1 MEEHEMKRIAV
12 LTSGGDGPGL
22 NPCIRA
28 VVRTALDKELSVT
41 GVRRGYAGLIDC
53 DMVDLNAR
61 SVGGILNQGGTFLGT
76 ARCLEFKTKQGRR
89 EALRNLNSR
98 SIDGLV
104 VIGGNGSL
112 TGALQLHQLGFP
124 VVGIPGT
131 IDNDVNGTDISI
143 GVDTTLNTI
152 LDAVDKIK
160 DTASS
165 HQRAFLIEVMGRDSG
180 YLALMASIAAGAEL
194 ALIPE
199 VKTTLQEVV
208 TAVDGAYIRGK
219 AHCIIVVAEGWEP
232 GAREL
237 ADYLRERREE
247 IGFGV
252 RLTVLGHVQRGGSP
266 TAYDR
271 ILATRLGAGAV
282 QALLDGQSGMMVGMT
297 EGRIGLT
304 PLEEA
309 VAFQKELN
317 LELYELARM
326 MEQ

>member
-1 MEEHEMKRIAV
+1 MKNVAV

-28 VVRTALDKELSVT
+28 VVRTALDQGLEVR

-53 DMVDLNAR
+53 DLVELNAR
-61 SVGGILNQGGTFLGT
+61 SVSGILNRGGTFLGT
-76 ARCLEFKTKQGRR
+76 ARSLEFKTKQGQR
-89 EALRNLNSR
+89 EALRNLNR
-98 SIDGLV
+98 MNIDGLV
-104 VIGGNGSL
+104 VAGGNGSL
-112 TGALQLHQLGFP
+112 TGALQLHKLGFP
-124 VVGIPGT
+124 VVGIPAT

-165 HQRAFLIEVMGRDSG
+165 HERAFLIEVMGRDSG
-180 YLALMASIAAGAEL
+180 YLALMAAISSGAEL
-194 ALIPE
+194 VLIPE
-199 VKTTLQEVV
+199 VETTLEEVV
-208 TAVDGAYIRGK
+208 QAVDDAYIRGK
-219 AHCIIVVAEGWEP
+219 AHCIVIVAEGWKP
-232 GAREL
+232 GARAL
-237 ADYLRERREE
+237 HDYLQERREE

-266 TAYDR
+266 SAYDR
-271 ILATRLGAGAV
+271 YLATRLGAAAMH
-282 QALLDGQSGMMVGMT
+282 ALLDGQSGVMIGIIKN
-297 EGRIGLT
+297 RPGLT

-317 LELYELARM
+317 LELYELARV

>member
-1 MEEHEMKRIAV
+1 MKRIAV
-12 LTSGGDGPGL
+12 LTSGGDGAGL
-22 NPCIRA
+22 NPCIRS
-28 VVRTALDKELSVT
+28 VVRTGLSKGLEVF
-41 GVRRGYAGLIDC
+41 GIHRGYDGLINGDIIQ
-53 DMVDLNAR
+53 LNAR
-61 SVGGILNQGGTFLGT
+61 SVGGILNRGGTFLGT
-76 ARCLEFKTKQGRR
+76 ARCLEFKTKQGQR
-89 EALRNLNSR
+89 EALRNLNR
-98 SIDGLV
+98 MSIDGLV

-112 TGALQLHQLGFP
+112 TGALALHEQGFP
-124 VVGIPGT
+124 VVGVPGT

-152 LDAVDKIK
+152 MEAVDKIK

-180 YLALMASIAAGAEL
+180 YLALMASIASGAEL

-199 VKTTLQEVV
+199 VETPMEQVV
-208 TAVDGAYIRGK
+208 QAVDDAYIRGK
-219 AHCIIVVAEGWEP
+219 AHCIIIVAEGWKP

-237 ADYLRERREE
+237 FDYLQGRREE

-266 TAYDR
+266 TAYER
-271 ILATRLGAGAV
+271 ILATRLGAAAV
-282 QALLDGQSGMMVGMT
+282 QALIDGDLGVMVGMVQ
-297 EGRIGLT
+297 GRPGST

-317 LELYELARM
+317 LELYELAKM